1 MMLRNI
7 PEMYVNLSILDVVLN
22 LPARD
27 HSQEGGTLE
36 TCKWRNPFPLGTG
49 LTHSIGYH
57 RTVLVIW

>member
-1 MMLRNI
+1 
-7 PEMYVNLSILDVVLN
+7 MYVNLSVLDVVLN

-49 LTHSIGYH
+49 LKHSIGYH